1 MNPRIML
8 IWLYGDFFIM
18 TWQVKRFAKVLVECT
33 LHMNKHFT
41 KHLVT
46 CEERC
51 ALIAQKEL
59 LKISKKVSKS
69 VDMMC
74 MRCYNIQ
81 VSQESYALDEGG
93 NRMALEALKQAAER
107 TVGVKQTEKAVV
119 RQAAAIVYIA
129 SDADERVTS
138 KLKELCEKNSV
149 SVDCTETMLEIGRAC
164 SINVRAAAAAVLK
177 A

>member
-1 MNPRIML
+1 MEWHIKP
-8 IWLYGDFFIM
+8 
-18 TWQVKRFAKVLVECT
+18 FAKVRLGCT
-33 LHMNKHFT
+33 LHMNKHFM

-46 CEERC
+46 CKEKC
-51 ALIAQKEL
+51 ALIAPKEL
-59 LKISKKVSKS
+59 LKISKKMSKS

-107 TVGVKQTEKAVV
+107 TVGVKQTEKAVA
-119 RQAAAIVYIA
+119 RQAATIVYIA
-129 SDADERVTS
+129 SDADERVTA

-164 SINVRAAAAAVLK
+164 NINVKAAAAAVLK
-177 A
+177 S